1 MGHACFS
8 FYIAPAIADM
18 SDFIEY
24 LHEVFAGFGNITTR
38 RMFGAHG
45 IYRDGLMFG
54 FYAQGRLYLKT
65 DAHNLA
71 QFTAEH
77 CEPFRFV
84 QRGKQVQLSYW
95 SAPDVMLDDR
105 ELAAAWAQSAYDAA
119 LRAQEAKDRHASAPP
134 WRKT

>member
-1 MGHACFS
+1 
-8 FYIAPAIADM
+8 M

-24 LHEVFAGFGNITTR
+24 LHEVFAGFGDITTR

-54 FYAQGRLYLKT
+54 LYAQGRLYLKT
-65 DAHNLA
+65 DAYNLA

-95 SAPDVMLDDR
+95 SAPEFILDDR
-105 ELAAAWAQSAYDAA
+105 ELAADWAHSAYDAA
-119 LRAQEAKDRHASAPP
+119 MRAQEAKERHASAPP

>member
-1 MGHACFS
+1 
-8 FYIAPAIADM
+8 M
-18 SDFIEY
+18 SDFVEF
-24 LHEVFAGFGNITTR
+24 LDEVFADLGPITTR
-38 RMFGAHG
+38 PMFGAHG
-45 IYRDGLMFG
+45 IYHQGLMFG
-54 FYAQGRLYLKT
+54 LYAKGRLYLKT

-84 QRGKQVQLSYW
+84 QRGKEVQLSYW

-119 LRAQEAKDRHASAPP
+119 MQAQEAKDRHASAPP